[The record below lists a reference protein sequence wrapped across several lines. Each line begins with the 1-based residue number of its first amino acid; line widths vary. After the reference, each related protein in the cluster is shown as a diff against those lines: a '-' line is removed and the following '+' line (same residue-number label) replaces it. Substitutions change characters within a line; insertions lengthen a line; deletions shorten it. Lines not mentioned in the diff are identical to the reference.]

1 MVWRR
6 TPLSSEDSSGALAAG
21 EARGGELMRR
31 SAVTPFQN
39 RERKAVAVLH
49 AYSLPPGGENSPHT
63 LNLPGNFVV
72 FFTQCYDTPNAI
84 ATRPAA
90 RLLHLLRLGGVKC

>member
-1 MVWRR
+1 M
-6 TPLSSEDSSGALAAG
+6 
-21 EARGGELMRR
+21 
-31 SAVTPFQN
+31 
-39 RERKAVAVLH
+39 LH

-63 LNLPGNFVV
+63 LNLPDNFVV